1 MKAEIIAVGTELLM
15 GQISNTNAQFI
26 AEQLNELGI
35 SHYIQTVI
43 GDNPERLIQVTK
55 QAEKR
60 SDIIIYTG
68 GIGPTRDDLTKET
81 LAQYLDEPL
90 AIDEEA
96 WQSIQASFKGRIM
109 VDSNKKMALA
119 FTHGT
124 TLPNHSGQ
132 AIGSIIEKGKHIYII
147 LPGPPSEMRPMFM
160 QYVRDYL
167 LEESETKVIKSR
179 FLRFFGIGE
188 SLLADKLD
196 DLTIQDNPT
205 VATYASDYINMVRVT
220 ASGNH
225 LVEVTDLLETA
236 VKQIKSRVG
245 EYLFAE
251 GKEMTPADALKNYLV
266 DTNQTIGFSESLTG
280 GLASATLVNVPGAS
294 KVLAGSIVAYSS
306 QIKHQILGIPQEILD
321 TDGMVSEPCAKAMA
335 ESALE
340 KLDTDVAISFT
351 GVAGPGKMEGHKP
364 GTVYVG
370 YAFRHKPT
378 EVIKYQL
385 TGNREAVRKRIIYTA
400 FLHIT
405 N

>member
-1 MKAEIIAVGTELLM
+1 
-15 GQISNTNAQFI
+15 
-26 AEQLNELGI
+26 
-35 SHYIQTVI
+35 
-43 GDNPERLIQVTK
+43 
-55 QAEKR
+55 
-60 SDIIIYTG
+60 
-68 GIGPTRDDLTKET
+68 
-81 LAQYLDEPL
+81 
-90 AIDEEA
+90 
-96 WQSIQASFKGRIM
+96 
-109 VDSNKKMALA
+109 
-119 FTHGT
+119 
-124 TLPNHSGQ
+124 
-132 AIGSIIEKGKHIYII
+132 
-147 LPGPPSEMRPMFM
+147 M

>member
-132 AIGSIIEKGKHIYII
+132 AIG
-147 LPGPPSEMRPMFM
+147 
-160 QYVRDYL
+160 
-167 LEESETKVIKSR
+167 
-179 FLRFFGIGE
+179 
-188 SLLADKLD
+188 
-196 DLTIQDNPT
+196 
-205 VATYASDYINMVRVT
+205 
-220 ASGNH
+220 
-225 LVEVTDLLETA
+225 
-236 VKQIKSRVG
+236 
-245 EYLFAE
+245 
-251 GKEMTPADALKNYLV
+251 
-266 DTNQTIGFSESLTG
+266 
-280 GLASATLVNVPGAS
+280 
-294 KVLAGSIVAYSS
+294 
-306 QIKHQILGIPQEILD
+306 
-321 TDGMVSEPCAKAMA
+321 
-335 ESALE
+335 
-340 KLDTDVAISFT
+340 
-351 GVAGPGKMEGHKP
+351 
-364 GTVYVG
+364 
-370 YAFRHKPT
+370 
-378 EVIKYQL
+378 
-385 TGNREAVRKRIIYTA
+385 
-400 FLHIT
+400 
-405 N
+405 